1 MQIQADFINADVIRP
16 KVTETTALGAAFLA
30 GLATG
35 FWSSIDTLKDLW
47 EEDQRFESSARQETE
62 KTISLWEKRVSRIL
76 TNNE

>member
-35 FWSSIDTLKDLW
+35 FWSSIDMLKDLW